1 VDSSDKI
8 TTLVFANGRTLDV
21 AASLEQV
28 AKQLE
33 DAARS
38 SAGTLAWFDEAAAG
52 DRLGVNP
59 IHVVS
64 IRRGRD

>member
-1 VDSSDKI
+1 MVSNDEV
-8 TTLVFANGRTLDV
+8 TTVVFANGGTLDV

-38 SAGTLAWFDEAAAG
+38 SAGTLAWFHEAAAG

-59 IHVVS
+59 THVVS